1 MIKFAVI
8 GQGHIGKRH
17 AEMIRRNPDAELV
30 AVCDILPKE
39 QIGLGDIDEKFFN
52 NIEELL
58 AADLDIDVVNVCT
71 PNGYHADY
79 AVKALKAGKHVV
91 LEKPIAL
98 TKKDAE
104 RIIFKSL
111 EMSRHVFCVMQN
123 RYSPPSEWLCE
134 VMDKCLLGK
143 IFMVK
148 LDCYWNRDDR
158 YYKKGNWHGDAKLDG
173 GTLFTQFSHFVDIM
187 YWLFGDI
194 TNIRGNFADFNHKDL
209 TDFEDSGV
217 VTFDFINGGMGSLN
231 YSTSVWDTNLESSIT
246 IIGEKGTIKVAGQY
260 MNEVVYCHVKDYE
273 MPELAPSNPPNDYGL
288 YKGSAQ
294 NHHYV
299 IQNVVEKLS
308 NKGTITTNVLEGMK
322 VVEMIERIYAVR
334 DQQWKKEK

>member
-8 GQGHIGKRH
+8 GKGHIGKRH
-17 AEMIRRNPDAELV
+17 AEMIRQNPDSELV
-30 AVCDILPKE
+30 AVCDVLPKE
-39 QIGLGDIDEKFFN
+39 KVGLSEISEAYFLSFD
-52 NIEELL
+52 ELL
-58 AADLDIDVVNVCT
+58 SSNLDIDVINICT
-71 PNGYHADY
+71 PNGFHAEY
-79 AVKALKAGKHVV
+79 AIKALEAKKHVV

-98 TKKDAE
+98 SKKDAE
-104 RIIFKSL
+104 KILFKSL
-111 EMSRHVFCVMQN
+111 EVSHHVFSVMQN
-123 RYSPPSEWLCE
+123 RYSPPSVWLKE
-134 VMDKCLLGK
+134 LVDNKILGD

-148 LDCYWNRDDR
+148 LDCFWNRDNR
-158 YYKKGNWHGDAKLDG
+158 YYKKDNWHGDAKLDG

-194 TNIRGNFADFNHKDL
+194 DSIRGNFADFNHKEL

-217 VTFDFINGGMGSLN
+217 VTFNFINGGMGSLN

-246 IIGEKGTIKVAGQY
+246 IIGSKGTVKVAGQY
-260 MNEVVYCHVKDYE
+260 MNEVSYCHIKDYV

-299 IQNVVEKLS
+299 IQNVVEKLTD
-308 NKGTITTNVLEGMK
+308 KGTITTNVLEGLK
-322 VVEMIERIYAVR
+322 VVDIIERIYAVR
-334 DQQWKKEK
+334 DLQWKK